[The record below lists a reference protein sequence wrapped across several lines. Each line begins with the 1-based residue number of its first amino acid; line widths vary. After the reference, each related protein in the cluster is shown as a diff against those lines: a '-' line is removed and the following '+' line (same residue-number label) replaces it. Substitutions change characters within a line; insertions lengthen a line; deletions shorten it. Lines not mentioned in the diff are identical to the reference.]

1 MTSEG
6 PHETIIPL
14 VEEGKDSKTIPSSSN
29 DDFALAHSES
39 LGFFPDIA
47 ENDWRRIKAK
57 TRSMQPERVAKAGK
71 IEMGCWFQNHFE
83 PDFAWRH
90 ERRIGKRGDGGK
102 WTCDPHL
109 IQEQKRCLVYS
120 IGSNGDPTFEQ
131 AVLEEIG
138 SHCEVHTFD
147 FDNFTDIVQG
157 AGSTYH
163 QWGLSNETGTV
174 PHPKRR
180 GETAQMKTLADT
192 VKLLGHEGR
201 VIDLF
206 KIDCEGCEWTTVS
219 SWFEADRTLR
229 QVLIELHSTIP
240 GGDVLLPQTPNF
252 FRTMYDNG
260 YVVTHKEPN
269 IMFWD
274 PPNKIKALEYVF
286 LKLHPSFFLDESTGK
301 SWLKKY

>member
-83 PDFAWRH
+83 PDFACRH

-138 SHCEVHTFD
+138 
-147 FDNFTDIVQG
+147 
-157 AGSTYH
+157 
-163 QWGLSNETGTV
+163 L
-174 PHPKRR
+174 
-180 GETAQMKTLADT
+180 
-192 VKLLGHEGR
+192 
-201 VIDLF
+201 
-206 KIDCEGCEWTTVS
+206 
-219 SWFEADRTLR
+219 
-229 QVLIELHSTIP
+229 
-240 GGDVLLPQTPNF
+240 
-252 FRTMYDNG
+252 
-260 YVVTHKEPN
+260 VVTVRYIRLILTISPTLSKEQAQPIIN
-269 IMFWD
+269 GVSATRLAQCRT
-274 PPNKIKALEYVF
+274 PRGGERL
-286 LKLHPSFFLDESTGK
+286 LK
-301 SWLKKY
+301 